1 MTLFLKEVLPMVKKE
16 RLMASGSLILLA
28 TSSFLSA
35 QVISNVEFVG
45 LVHISPQIAQE
56 IAGIKPGSNVNDRD
70 IDLSVKKLYAQRYF
84 DDIWVEENGGVLTY
98 HVKEKPVIAKVQL
111 EGLSEDQNKAV
122 LKASG
127 LKRGESFDENRINNL
142 KKGLESS
149 LEAQGYYDSVIDV
162 SNKDLNK
169 NALET
174 KIDVRKGENIII
186 KKVNLIG
193 AKKFSYDDIKSVLAN
208 RSEQSFGWFLGRDDG
223 KLRANQLKAD
233 RERIREF
240 YLDRGYLDVKVS
252 NPIVRANF
260 SDYTATITYKIDEGK
275 QYRVGNVTVFVDG
288 NEKVDDSVK
297 EEIKLEKGKIF
308 NVSKLKKDVRLLQD
322 YMSDKGYAFASV
334 VPDVKQDKNKLVA
347 NVTYMIK
354 PNKKV
359 YVHNIT
365 ISGNS
370 RTMDR
375 VIRRE
380 LYFSEGEPFTK
391 KDMDDSIDQLKRTG
405 FFSDVQIIP
414 HQISQNQI
422 DTLVKVKET
431 STGSI
436 MGGLS
441 YGSYDGLGVNLG
453 VSDKNFLGT
462 GIEVGASVD
471 ASSKSKNGSLNFYNP
486 RIYDSEYSLGGS
498 IYKRTF
504 DYYDYDSDSVGGSL
518 TLGKRIGRNL
528 HASLGY
534 IYEKTKLSNLSN
546 SLKNSPYYRE
556 GTEVKSAIVPSIR
569 FNNTDDFYLP
579 RRGMDLTVSAE
590 YAGVGGDMKYTRY
603 SFTGK
608 FYKGLEDEIDYDL
621 IVRGRVKISTIK
633 DRGYLPINEKLY
645 LGGYG
650 SVRGFKS
657 GTLSPKDSSGSL
669 IGAKKLASAT
679 VEFSI
684 PLVKSMG
691 LRFKTFYDYGMTGE
705 NSFSQIKRS
714 SVGAALEW
722 PKSPLGVPL
731 EIYYAKGLNTKSG
744 DSLEKWEFSLGA
756 RF

>member
-1 MTLFLKEVLPMVKKE
+1 MVKKE
-16 RLMASGSLILLA
+16 KLITGGSLVLLA
-28 TSSFLSA
+28 SSSFLTA
-35 QVISNVEFVG
+35 QVISSVEFKG

-56 IAGIKPGSNVNDRD
+56 IAGIKPGSNVNDKD
-70 IDLSVKKLYAQRYF
+70 IDRSVKRLYAQRYF

-98 HVKEKPVIAKVQL
+98 HVKEKPIIAKVDL
-111 EGLSEDQNKAV
+111 KGLGDEQNRAV
-122 LKASG
+122 LKAG
-127 LKRGESFDENRINNL
+127 NLKRGESFDENKINNL
-142 KKGLESS
+142 KRGLESS
-149 LEAQGYYDSVIDV
+149 LEAQGYYDNVIEV
-162 SNKDLNK
+162 KNKKLNQ
-169 NALET
+169 NSLQT

-193 AKKFSYDDIKSVLAN
+193 AKHFSYDDIKEVLAN

-223 KLRANQLKAD
+223 KLKANQLKAD

-240 YLDRGYLDVKVS
+240 YLRHGYLDVRVS

-260 SDYTATITYKIDEGK
+260 SDYTATVTYKIDEGE
-275 QYRVGNVTVFVDG
+275 QYRVGDVKIFVDG
-288 NEKVDDSVK
+288 NQKIDEDIRDSLR
-297 EEIKLEKGKIF
+297 LEKGDVF
-308 NVSKLKKDVRLLQD
+308 NVSKLKKDIKMLQD
-322 YMSDKGYAFASV
+322 YMSDKGYAFAQV
-334 VPDVKQDKNKLVA
+334 IPDVKQDRTNHIA

-354 PNKKV
+354 PNRKV
-359 YVHNIT
+359 YVHRVVV
-365 ISGNS
+365 SGNS

-405 FFSDVQIIP
+405 FFSDVEIIP
-414 HQISQNQI
+414 HQISSDQL
-422 DTLVKVKET
+422 DVLVKVKET

-441 YGSYDGLGVNLG
+441 YGSYDGLGVNLA

-462 GIEVGASVD
+462 GIELGASID
-471 ASSKSKNGSLNFYNP
+471 ASGKSKNGNINFYNP
-486 RIYDSEYSLGGS
+486 RVFDSEYSLGGS
-498 IYKRTF
+498 IFKKTF
-504 DYYDYDSDSVGGSL
+504 DYYDYDSDSSGANL
-518 TLGKRIGRNL
+518 TIGKRIGRNL

-534 IYEKTKLSNLSN
+534 VYEKTKLSNLSD
-546 SLKNSPYYRE
+546 SLKSSPYYVE
-556 GTEVKSAIVPSIR
+556 GTQTKSAIVPSIR

-579 RRGMDLTVSAE
+579 RRGVDLSLSME
-590 YAGVGGDMKYTRY
+590 YAGIGGDMKFTKY
-603 SFTGK
+603 SFVGK
-608 FYKGLEDEIDYDL
+608 VYKGLEDEIDYDL
-621 IVRGRVKISTIK
+621 ILRGKVKVSLIN
-633 DRGYLPINEKLY
+633 DRGNLPINEKLY

-669 IGAKKLASAT
+669 IGAKKMASAT
-679 VEFSI
+679 VEASI
-684 PLVKSMG
+684 PLVKSMN
-691 LRFKTFYDYGMTGE
+691 LRFKVFYDYGVTGE
-705 NSFSQIKRS
+705 DKFNEIKRS

-731 EIYYAKGLNTKSG
+731 EIYYAKGLGTKED
-744 DSLEKWEFSLGA
+744 DSLERIEFNLGS